1 MVYVDCPVPP
11 EVAPRAEARVR
22 APALENDDVAV
33 EPKYA
38 GPYEENKVVE
48 AFPVSV
54 KLAKFAVPVNVGE
67 AERTTFPVP
76 VEAVTPVPPDVTAR
90 AEARVSAPAL
100 EKEEVA
106 VAPK

>member
-1 MVYVDCPVPP
+1 MPP
-11 EVAPRAEARVR
+11 LPTPSAVASVN
-22 APALENDDVAV
+22 APADEKLDVAV
-33 EPKYA
+33 APKYE

-54 KLAKFAVPVNVGE
+54 RFAKFAVPVNVGL

-76 VEAVTPVPPDVTAR
+76 VEVVTPVPPDVTAR
-90 AEARVSAPAL
+90 AEASVSAPAVL
-100 EKEEVA
+100 NDDVA